1 MRTILG
7 LIAVLLAG
15 LSLFACSTSLVPASP
30 TPTPTAPLPT
40 SPGQTSNKDDLPT
53 ATVSSTADTY
63 LASQLGIA
71 VEHPIGWY
79 VQDAP
84 AEPVDVLLTSYDPAD
99 PPHKLEWGPTTV
111 SIGIRAIPT
120 EEAPDSLE
128 TWMESAKQ
136 EALAEMLSVFAEER
150 LTLATGYAAAH
161 ITLVSGSG
169 GIIERVLVDM
179 DGRYLDIIVQG
190 NFALAIMVLDTL
202 RPIGY

>member
-1 MRTILG
+1 LLG
-7 LIAVLLAG
+7 
-15 LSLFACSTSLVPASP
+15 PASP
-30 TPTPTAPLPT
+30 TPTLSPPLPT
-40 SPGQTSNKDDLPT
+40 STGQTANKDDLPT
-53 ATVSSTADTY
+53 AKASSTVDTH

-71 VEHPIGWY
+71 VKYPIGWY

-99 PPHKLEWGPTTV
+99 PPHKLEWGPTTA
-111 SIGIRAIPT
+111 SIGIRAMPP

-128 TWMESAKQ
+128 TWVERAKQ
-136 EALAEMLSVFAEER
+136 EALAEMLNVFAEER

-169 GIIERVLVDM
+169 SIIERVLVDM
-179 DGRYLDIIVQG
+179 DGRYFHIIVQG
-190 NFALAIMVLDTL
+190 NFELAITVLDTL

>member
-7 LIAVLLAG
+7 LTAIFLTG

-40 SPGQTSNKDDLPT
+40 SPGQTANKDDLPT

-63 LASQLGIA
+63 LSSQLGIA
-71 VEHPIGWY
+71 VEYPIGWY

-99 PPHKLEWGPTTV
+99 PPHKLEWGPTTI
-111 SIGIRAIPT
+111 SIGIRSMPP

-136 EALAEMLSVFAEER
+136 EALAEMLNVFAEER

-161 ITLVSGSG
+161 ITLVSSSG

-179 DGRYLDIIVQG
+179 DGRYFDIIVQG
-190 NFALAIMVLDTL
+190 NFELAITVLDTL
-202 RPIGY
+202 RSIGY

>member
-7 LIAVLLAG
+7 LTAIFLTGLL
-15 LSLFACSTSLVPASP
+15 LFACSTSLVPASP

-40 SPGQTSNKDDLPT
+40 SPGQTANKDDLPT

-63 LASQLGIA
+63 LSSQLGIA
-71 VEHPIGWY
+71 VEYPIGWY

-111 SIGIRAIPT
+111 SIGIRAMPP
-120 EEAPDSLE
+120 EEALDSLE

-150 LTLATGYAAAH
+150 LILATGYAAAH

-169 GIIERVLVDM
+169 GIIEHVLVDM
-179 DGRYLDIIVQG
+179 DGRYFDIIVLG
-190 NFALAIMVLDTL
+190 NFELAITVLDTL
-202 RPIGY
+202 RSIGY